1 MIKTK
6 KTVHHT
12 VLASAL
18 KSSKLVHV
26 RGVSGGGICATVFL
40 RFIFSLDEQRSGKKG
55 RGRCKKK
62 KKVRKTEGVK
72 EGPCLSALC
81 QIKKCCNWTV
91 SSYQCVRVGVCQAT
105 LTSDYICLALI
116 SSAVMLLHWGSF
128 LMNNNCC
135 VSSRTQTTA
144 YYYKD

>member
-1 MIKTK
+1 ME
-6 KTVHHT
+6 VG
-12 VLASAL
+12 SAPL
-18 KSSKLVHV
+18 CSCDSYFLLTSREVGRKEEE
-26 RGVSGGGICATVFL
+26 GV
-40 RFIFSLDEQRSGKKG
+40 
-55 RGRCKKK
+55 KKK

-91 SSYQCVRVGVCQAT
+91 SSCQCVRAGVCQAT